1 MRFGKKTA
9 IRAALCLLALFVLF
23 NICWFVW
30 RAEKYGAYSEG
41 METNYFS
48 TRIIPRYKY
57 TDADGYDYGVKY
69 PDYLS
74 LTGNLSVGMPTTEED
89 VFTDFLVIWPK
100 FSGGY
105 EYGVSVEADG
115 VEHQICI
122 NSDGSAVHEEDRGIA
137 HRCQENIDALLLRA
151 RGMWDLG

>member
-1 MRFGKKTA
+1 MRLGKKTV
-9 IRAALCLLALFVLF
+9 IRAVLCLLALFVLF

-41 METNYFS
+41 MEKNYFS
-48 TRIIPRYKY
+48 TWIVPRYKY
-57 TDADGYDYGVKY
+57 TDADGYDYSVKY

-74 LTGNLSVGMPTTEED
+74 LTGNLSVGLPTTEED

-115 VEHQICI
+115 VDHQIYI
-122 NSDGSAVHEEDRGIA
+122 NANGSAVHKEDSGIVD
-137 HRCQENIDALLLRA
+137 RCQENIDALLRRA
-151 RGMWDLG
+151 GEMWDLG

>member
-1 MRFGKKTA
+1 MRLGKKAA

-30 RAEKYGAYSEG
+30 RAEKYGAYIEG

-48 TRIIPRYKY
+48 TRIVPRYIY

-74 LTGNLSVGMPTTEED
+74 LTGNLCVGLPTSEED

-115 VEHQICI
+115 VEHQIYI
-122 NSDGSAVHEEDRGIA
+122 NADGSAVHKEDSGIVD
-137 HRCQENIDALLLRA
+137 RCQENIDALLLRA

>member
-1 MRFGKKTA
+1 MRLEKKTV
-9 IRAALCLLALFVLF
+9 IRAALCLLALFVLL

-41 METNYFS
+41 MEKNYFS
-48 TRIIPRYKY
+48 TRIVPRYKY

-74 LTGNLSVGMPTTEED
+74 LTGNLSVGLPTTEED
-89 VFTDFLVIWPK
+89 MFTDFLVIWPK

-115 VEHQICI
+115 VEHQIYI
-122 NSDGSAVHEEDRGIA
+122 NADGSAVHKEDSGVVD
-137 HRCQENIDALLLRA
+137 RCQENIDALLLRA
-151 RGMWDLG
+151 REMWDLG